1 MHVLLIEDDDS
12 FRTTLAMAL
21 KRRGCEVSE
30 AANAR
35 EALRQTHAI
44 QAQGIV
50 LDMRLG
56 RDNGIDL
63 IAQLKRVLPEARLIV
78 LTGYGSI
85 PSAMEAV
92 RLGADD
98 YLLKPASADQIL
110 TALKGTMALSAR
122 PAATDLPSLARL
134 EWEHI
139 QRVLHDCAGNISH
152 AAEALGI
159 DRRTLQRKLGKMP
172 PEV

>member
-1 MHVLLIEDDDS
+1 MNVLLIEDDDS

-35 EALRQTHAI
+35 EALRQTQAM

-63 IAQLKRVLPEARLIV
+63 IVQLKHDLPEARLIV

-85 PSAMEAV
+85 PSAMGSV
-92 RLGADD
+92 RVIV
-98 YLLKPASADQIL
+98 K
-110 TALKGTMALSAR
+110 T
-122 PAATDLPSLARL
+122 
-134 EWEHI
+134 
-139 QRVLHDCAGNISH
+139 
-152 AAEALGI
+152 
-159 DRRTLQRKLGKMP
+159 
-172 PEV
+172 